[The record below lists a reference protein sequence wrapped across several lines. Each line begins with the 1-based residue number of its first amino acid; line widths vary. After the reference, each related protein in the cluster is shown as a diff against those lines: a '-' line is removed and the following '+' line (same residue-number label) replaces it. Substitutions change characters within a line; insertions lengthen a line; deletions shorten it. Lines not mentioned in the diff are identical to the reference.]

1 MKRILTTMCALTLI
15 LAAAV
20 PALAVEPEQS
30 ASYYPTSVEEYME
43 GDSPRIK
50 KVYQLSL
57 ADDPSQILTEDFERD
72 GRLYYLLDMTRKD
85 EVGVDIQ
92 TITQTKTL
100 ASETNDMEQILQS
113 LEPQMEVTTEDGYTG
128 TLTLDH
134 TTVKVAADGYATR
147 TKDLSATR
155 TYPNLSEADLSLI
168 PKSIED
174 NGKSL
179 TLADVQ
185 WAETSEAGAD
195 GAVTRYTA
203 TAKYT
208 GTTSSTYATGYKEAM
223 VGDTVDL
230 GFVGSNTRRGRVCR
244 DIAHTLEASCIQG
257 IVERGGRIRRLMPR
271 ESLRLQGFAEE
282 QIDKIL
288 AITSDAQAYK
298 QAGNSVTVTVIEAI
312 GRRIRALD
320 EELKETAA

>member
-1 MKRILTTMCALTLI
+1 MKRILTTMCALTLL
-15 LAAAV
+15 LAASV

-57 ADDPSQILTEDFERD
+57 ADDPSQIPTEDFERD

-100 ASETNDMEQILQS
+100 ASETNNMEKILQS

-155 TYPNLSEADLSLI
+155 TYPNLSEADVSLI

-208 GTTSSTYATGYKEAM
+208 GTTSSTYATGY
-223 VGDTVDL
+223 TV
-230 GFVGSNTRRGRVCR
+230 
-244 DIAHTLEASCIQG
+244 
-257 IVERGGRIRRLMPR
+257 
-271 ESLRLQGFAEE
+271 
-282 QIDKIL
+282 
-288 AITSDAQAYK
+288 
-298 QAGNSVTVTVIEAI
+298 
-312 GRRIRALD
+312 
-320 EELKETAA
+320 AADYQTTFWTKRNIM